1 VMHVLGAQVGK
12 PHLDGDGLWSLI
24 FRPTASDLGLAGWL
38 EALEMPANSMVLLN
52 PAAAH
57 WGTAQESGHQ
67 ASIQVNACLCGF
79 V

>member
-1 VMHVLGAQVGK
+1 MHVLGAEAGK

-38 EALEMPANSMVLLN
+38 EALELPANSMILLN
-52 PAAAH
+52 PTAAH
-57 WGTAQESGHQ
+57 WGTAQRSGHQ
-67 ASIQVNACLCGF
+67 ASIQVNACLFGF